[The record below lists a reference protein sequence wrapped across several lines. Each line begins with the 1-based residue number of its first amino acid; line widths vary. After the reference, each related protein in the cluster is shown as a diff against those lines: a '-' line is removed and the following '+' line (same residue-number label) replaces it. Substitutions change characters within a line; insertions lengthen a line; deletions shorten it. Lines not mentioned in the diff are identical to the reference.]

1 MTRFSLRRR
10 FAPLLAIALA
20 CMGALA
26 APAPALAMQVL
37 DAADHAELAAEI
49 SATGINRI
57 ALAGDRIAKVVRTP
71 DRFAVEHDAA
81 SGDLYLRPAHPS
93 ASAEMGRHDPVTLF
107 VGTERGFTYRLTL
120 TPSDRDSAQILIRN
134 AEALP
139 GGGETAAAAQATKS
153 DPHVAAL
160 VRLVRAVA
168 RRDLLPGYAVHA
180 GGEALQP
187 GLTLIETWRGPR
199 LAALVFEAARP
210 ASPGSWSG
218 AGEDAGGPA
227 GLAGTIG
234 SLPGLGPVA
243 ALWLAPPATG
253 SPTRSFPPVWRVCGI
268 VRAPAYDRQAW
279 QRSSPRSAFWSGS
292 TAMTRSRPILRRWF
306 WSRGNSTVNW
316 CAGGM
321 CTGFRARESR
331 RPQTSP

>member
-1 MTRFSLRRR
+1 MTCFSLRRR

-20 CMGALA
+20 CTGAFA
-26 APAPALAMQVL
+26 APAPAVAMQIL

-49 SATGINRI
+49 SATDVSRI
-57 ALAGDRIAKVVRTP
+57 ALAGDRIAKVVRSP
-71 DRFAVEHDAA
+71 DGFAVEHDAA
-81 SGDLYLRPAHPS
+81 SGDLYLRPFA
-93 ASAEMGRHDPVTLF
+93 AEAAEHEPVTLF
-107 VGTERGFTYRLTL
+107 VGTEKGFTYRLTL
-120 TPSDRDSAQILIRN
+120 TPAARDSAQILIRN

-139 GGGETAAAAQATKS
+139 GGGETAAAAPATRS

-168 RRDLLPGYAVHA
+168 RRDLLPGYTVHA

-210 ASPGSWSG
+210 ASN
-218 AGEDAGGPA
+218 DAGGAA

-234 SLPGLGPVA
+234 RLPGVGPVA

-253 SPTRSFPPVWRVCGI
+253 P
-268 VRAPAYDRQAW
+268 
-279 QRSSPRSAFWSGS
+279 SGGRLGV
-292 TAMTRSRPILRRWF
+292 AVVEAA
-306 WSRGNSTVNW
+306 G
-316 CAGGM
+316 AGG
-321 CTGFRARESR
+321 
-331 RPQTSP
+331 PQ